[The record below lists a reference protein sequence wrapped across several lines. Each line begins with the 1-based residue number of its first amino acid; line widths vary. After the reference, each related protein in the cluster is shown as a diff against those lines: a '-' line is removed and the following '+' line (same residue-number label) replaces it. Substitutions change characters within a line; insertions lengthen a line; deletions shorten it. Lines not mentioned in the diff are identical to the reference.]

1 MSRPA
6 RPARKVAKKTPGA
19 TSKRVAKKAP
29 KTAPRA
35 SRPMTAAEIREAFRR
50 WQALDPEPKTEL
62 EYSTPFELLVAVA
75 LSAQA
80 TDVGVNKATRKLFP
94 VANTRIISDHYAGGP
109 VGIETI
115 SAALSEPRDALEDI
129 IEPFLIQRG
138 FIQRTPRGRMM
149 TSHAYKHL
157 GLQEPKRDASQMP
170 LFDQGEE

>member
-1 MSRPA
+1 
-6 RPARKVAKKTPGA
+6 
-19 TSKRVAKKAP
+19 
-29 KTAPRA
+29 
-35 SRPMTAAEIREAFRR
+35 
-50 WQALDPEPKTEL
+50 
-62 EYSTPFELLVAVA
+62 
-75 LSAQA
+75 
-80 TDVGVNKATRKLFP
+80 
-94 VANTRIISDHYAGGP
+94 

-157 GLQEPKRDASQMP
+157 GLPEPKRDAAQMP